1 MVVTALWPGSRTKTD
16 SAGKEVR
23 IATTSSKSGPER
35 ERGAGP
41 GPGYHHHTRTGE
53 LVLAGTRIEMSVMQG
68 MDDMVHKYKHCGIY
82 WLSGLIQ
89 ILPM

>member
-41 GPGYHHHTRTGE
+41 GPGYHHHTRTGGTGPGGDTNRN
-53 LVLAGTRIEMSVMQG
+53 VCSAGDG
-68 MDDMVHKYKHCGIY
+68 
-82 WLSGLIQ
+82 
-89 ILPM
+89 

>member
-41 GPGYHHHTRTGE
+41 GYHHHTRTGGTGPGGDTNRN
-53 LVLAGTRIEMSVMQG
+53 VCSAGDG
-68 MDDMVHKYKHCGIY
+68 
-82 WLSGLIQ
+82 
-89 ILPM
+89 